1 MVKQCSHNS
10 RGEGFKYNYG
20 TNMFHMEQKLSF
32 EIIDTLKKRE
42 LHTRALAKKLNTNHM
57 TISRKLKKLV
67 KENILDTRTEGKNKI
82 YYLKK
87 SSEARNY
94 TIMTELHKLTQ
105 TLERYPELRNIT
117 QKVQRDK
124 RIKLAIL
131 FGSYAKNT
139 ARKESDIDLFIET
152 QEKEIKK
159 ETELLNSKLV
169 VKIGDYDRKNTLIK
183 EIEKNHIIIK
193 GAELYYEKTELLQ

>member
-1 MVKQCSHNS
+1 MVESVLILQ
-10 RGEGFKYNYG
+10 GEGFKYNYG
-20 TNMFHMEQKLSF
+20 TKMLHMEQKLSF

-57 TISRKLKKLV
+57 TVARKLKRLV
-67 KENILDTRTEGKNKI
+67 EENILDYRTEGRNKI

-117 QKVQRDK
+117 QKVQRDE

-131 FGSYAKNT
+131 FGSYAKET

-159 ETELLNSKLV
+159 ELELINTKLA
-169 VKIGDYDRKNTLIK
+169 VKIGDYDRDNPLIK

>member
-1 MVKQCSHNS
+1 ML
-10 RGEGFKYNYG
+10 
-20 TNMFHMEQKLSF
+20 HMEQKLSF
-32 EIIDTLKKRE
+32 EIIDTLLKE
-42 LHTRALAKKLNTNHM
+42 EMHTRAIAKKLNTNHM

-67 KENILDTRTEGKNKI
+67 KENILDYRTEGRNKI
-82 YYLKK
+82 YYIKK

-105 TLERYPELRNIT
+105 TLERYPELRYIA

-131 FGSYAKNT
+131 FGSYAKNR

-159 ETELLNSKLV
+159 EIELLNSKLA
-169 VKIGDYDRKNTLIK
+169 VKIGGYDRKNTLIK

-193 GAELYYEKTELLQ
+193 GAECYYEKTELLQ

>member
-1 MVKQCSHNS
+1 MVESVLIIP
-10 RGEGFKYNYG
+10 GEGFKYNNG

-42 LHTRALAKKLNTNHM
+42 LHTRAIAKKLNTNHM
-57 TISRKLKKLV
+57 TISRKLKRLV

-117 QKVQRDK
+117 QKIQRDK

-139 ARKESDIDLFIET
+139 VRKESDIDLFIET

-193 GAELYYEKTELLQ
+193 GAERYYEKTELLQ

>member
-1 MVKQCSHNS
+1 MFSYLP
-10 RGEGFKYNYG
+10 RGEGFKYNHG

-32 EIIDTLKKRE
+32 EIIDTLLKEKM
-42 LHTRALAKKLNTNHM
+42 HTRAIAKKLNTNHM
-57 TISRKLKKLV
+57 TTARKLKKLV
-67 KENILDTRTEGKNKI
+67 KENILDYKTEGKNKI
-82 YYLKK
+82 YYIKK
-87 SSEARNY
+87 TSEARNY

-105 TLERYPELRNIT
+105 TLERYPELRHIT
-117 QKVQRDK
+117 QKIQRDK

-159 ETELLNSKLV
+159 ETELLNTKLNI
-169 VKIGDYDRKNTLIK
+169 KIGNFDRKNTLIK
-183 EIEKNHIIIK
+183 EIEKNHTIIK